1 MLDNPLVTIVT
12 PSFNQGEF
20 IEQTILSILNQD
32 YNNIEYIIMDGGS
45 TDNSIDVIKKY
56 ESRIT
61 YWESKPDK
69 GQTHALNKG
78 FKMANG
84 EYIGWLNSDDWI
96 QPDLVSNICN
106 TFNTNKKVGTVYG
119 YLNIIDND
127 EKLIE
132 IRENPENSDYFSFLD
147 GKASINQIGA
157 FHRRALLQKF
167 GYLDES
173 LNYVMDYELWLRLG
187 QHSDFFQLPFI
198 VGTHRLH
205 DKTKT
210 KREFHKFVPEI
221 KTVRKI
227 FGGKLFSRK
236 TFHLLRIQLGYLRSK
251 IFGF

>member
-1 MLDNPLVTIVT
+1 MLDKPLVTIIT
-12 PSFNQGEF
+12 PSFNQGKY
-20 IEQTILSILNQD
+20 IEESILSIINQD
-32 YNNIEYIIMDGGS
+32 YNNIEFIIMDGGS
-45 TDNSIDVIKKY
+45 RDNSVDIIKKY
-56 ESRIT
+56 ESQIT

-78 FKMANG
+78 FKIAKG
-84 EYIGWLNSDDWI
+84 DYIGWLNSDDWI
-96 QPDLVSNICN
+96 QPNLVSKICE
-106 TFNTNKKVGTVYG
+106 TFSLDDKIGTVYG
-119 YLNIIDND
+119 HLNIIGND
-127 EKLIE
+127 DKTIE
-132 IRENPENSDYFSFLD
+132 IRKNPKNSDYFAFLD
-147 GKASINQIGA
+147 GKASVNQIGS
-157 FHRRALLQKF
+157 FHRRSLLQKF

-187 QHSDFFQLPFI
+187 QHSNFFQLPYI

-210 KREFHKFVPEI
+210 KREFHKFIPEI
-221 KTVRKI
+221 KTVRKV